1 MWTGYSRSLTHVS
14 LCLLLSRE
22 KSEGETVNQGLAL
35 TFIINAAKLL
45 SVAFDKFVFAVHG
58 FPEGLEGFS
67 AKDNY
72 QKSLIV
78 T

>member
-1 MWTGYSRSLTHVS
+1 VFLSVSFSHKRS
-14 LCLLLSRE
+14 E
-22 KSEGETVNQGLAL
+22 EETVNQGLVL
-35 TFIINAAKLL
+35 TFIIISMQKLL
-45 SVAFDKFVFAVHG
+45 FVAFDKFVFTVHG
-58 FPEGLEGFS
+58 FPEGAEGFS